1 MQISG
6 RNATSALED
15 ATTQLRAGMET
26 ARRGGESLP
35 QLRAIERQI
44 LRTWAFEKDRLF
56 QDDPTLKLERR
67 QGHGEHVVGFDPV
80 NSCWWKMTH
89 PGTTGVGAEFVYDS
103 FPPFEIHQVN
113 ARELLP
119 SEYLFRLILHN
130 LEFGD
135 DIRLEGY
142 VDQSLPSL
150 VISQPDIA
158 GAPASQEQMEKQML
172 LLGFRPLSGVRLGK
186 PCSISFYHPD
196 RRIALFDAH
205 PGNFFHTP
213 GGTLPIDCILSKI
226 QQPTEHAWLMDRVA
240 PNY

>member
-15 ATTQLRAGMET
+15 ATTQLRAGMEA

-67 QGHGEHVVGFDPV
+67 QAHGEHVVGF
-80 NSCWWKMTH
+80 
-89 PGTTGVGAEFVYDS
+89 E
-103 FPPFEIHQVN
+103 
-113 ARELLP
+113 
-119 SEYLFRLILHN
+119 
-130 LEFGD
+130 
-135 DIRLEGY
+135 
-142 VDQSLPSL
+142 SL
-150 VISQPDIA
+150 VVSQPDIA

-186 PCSISFYHPD
+186 PCSISFYHPE

-213 GGTLPIDCILSKI
+213 GGTLPIDCILSNI
-226 QQPTEHAWLMDRVA
+226 QQPAEHAWLMDRVA